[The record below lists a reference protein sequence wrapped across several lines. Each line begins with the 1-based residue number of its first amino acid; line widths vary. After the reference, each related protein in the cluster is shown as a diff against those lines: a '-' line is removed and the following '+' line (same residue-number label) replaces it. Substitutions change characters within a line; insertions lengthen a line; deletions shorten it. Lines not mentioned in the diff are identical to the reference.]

1 MLLEYDSLP
10 DEAFLKVIR
19 MKDIRRARILTPKE
33 VSEKGL
39 GNRDVMLESPLG
51 YAEYITR
58 SDLVKYFK
66 YPNGKRIQLIRWMKG
81 KKYIVVADDNRL
93 MYAMYIPAEYQVKID
108 RAERE
113 VIVNKDG
120 KSHYIVCLSD
130 ANDSIDRRYAF
141 VLPSDIFRKMFR
153 YANLQDV
160 EAFINGGI
168 SSRAVKN
175 NADKEIDFGT
185 PAVETK
191 AEPKVEP
198 KVETKVERVRTEQ
211 ANPADQ
217 KVVKYTAIGK
227 ITENGKVTGF
237 VLQSLETS
245 EVVYLDKLRTMELCR
260 AKLVNN
266 LGIRELNGKFYI
278 HGVGIRIEELPDYSF
293 QLQRNF

>member
-10 DEAFLKVIR
+10 DKAFLKVIR

-81 KKYIVVADDNRL
+81 KRYIVVADDNRL

-108 RAERE
+108 RAGRD
-113 VIVNKDG
+113 VIVNNDG
-120 KSHYIVCLSD
+120 RSHYIVCLSD
-130 ANDSIDRRYAF
+130 ANGNIDRRYAF
-141 VLPSDIFRKMFR
+141 VIPSDIFRKMFR
-153 YANLQDV
+153 YASLHDV

-168 SSRAVKN
+168 SNKVVKDN
-175 NADKEIDFGT
+175 IDKEIDLGT
-185 PAVETK
+185 PAVETR
-191 AEPKVEP
+191 AEPKVES
-198 KVETKVERVRTEQ
+198 KVEKGHTKQ
-211 ANPADQ
+211 ANLADQ
-217 KVVKYTAIGK
+217 RIIKYTAIGK

-237 VLQSLETS
+237 VLQSLETG
-245 EVVYLDKLRTMELCR
+245 EVVYLDKFRTMELCR
-260 AKLVNN
+260 ERLVNN
-266 LGIRELNGKFYI
+266 LGIRELNNKFYI